1 MKVMAH
7 RGASRAERENTVAA
21 FARAVVMGADWV
33 ELDVR
38 RGLLVH
44 HDPVPDPV
52 PAHVPTLAEAL
63 AACGPLHVNVEI
75 KNDPAEADFDPHDHL
90 AEVVVAEL
98 ARLGEGPRILI
109 SSFRL
114 ATVDA
119 VRRLE
124 PSLATAFLTYG
135 EDQIAAA
142 DLAAD
147 HGHQALHPWQMMV
160 TRELVEHCHRR
171 GLEVNTWTVD
181 DPDRMRE
188 LIDMGVDGI
197 CTNVPDVALAVLAE
211 RRGH

>member
-1 MKVMAH
+1 M
-7 RGASRAERENTVAA
+7 
-21 FARAVVMGADWV
+21 

-52 PAHVPTLAEAL
+52 PDHVPTLAEAL

-75 KNDPAEADFDPHDHL
+75 KNDPAEADFDPQDHL
-90 AEVVVAEL
+90 AEAVVAEL

-124 PSLATAFLTYG
+124 PNLATAFLTYD

-147 HGHQALHPWQMMV
+147 RGHQALHPWQVLV

-188 LIDMGVDGI
+188 LIDVGVDGI
-197 CTNVPDVALAVLAE
+197 CTNVPDIALAVLAE
-211 RRGH
+211 RSGD